1 MDNSPV
7 GLLTDQ
13 FAKLTDPRTGHAKR
27 HKLID
32 VIVIAI
38 CAVICG
44 ADSWVDV
51 EMFGK
56 AKKDW
61 FSRLLELPNGIP
73 SHDTFGR
80 VFARLDPVQFE
91 ECFEEWVHAVNDVTG
106 GQVVAIDGKT
116 LRRSHD
122 GVAGKS
128 AIHMVSAWASVNR
141 LILGQ
146 TKVDERSNEITA
158 IPELLSTL
166 DVSGCTVTID
176 AMGCQKGI
184 ATTIIDQGADYV
196 LALKEN
202 QPQLH
207 QDVTETFEQA
217 RQTGFDSLDHDFH
230 ETVNKGHG
238 RIETRRCWSVSDPDH
253 LSYINDRNEWTKL
266 TSVVMIESERIEDG
280 KTSIQ
285 ARYYI
290 SSLPNDARSA
300 ARKRQ
305 NALGDRELCPLGVGR
320 SFRRRRQQGEAGQ
333 CSTELI
339 RAASHGAETCSSVRP
354 HHKGVWPPSASA
366 QDGTKITYS
375 WYWLSEMRLPWGET
389 QGNRISLSQ
398 PRESLPVHPSGLRPS
413 TE

>member
-146 TKVDERSNEITA
+146 TKVDKRSNEITA

-176 AMGCQKGI
+176 AMGC
-184 ATTIIDQGADYV
+184 
-196 LALKEN
+196 
-202 QPQLH
+202 
-207 QDVTETFEQA
+207 
-217 RQTGFDSLDHDFH
+217 
-230 ETVNKGHG
+230 
-238 RIETRRCWSVSDPDH
+238 
-253 LSYINDRNEWTKL
+253 
-266 TSVVMIESERIEDG
+266 
-280 KTSIQ
+280 
-285 ARYYI
+285 
-290 SSLPNDARSA
+290 
-300 ARKRQ
+300 RK
-305 NALGDRELCPLGVGR
+305 
-320 SFRRRRQQGEAGQ
+320 
-333 CSTELI
+333 I
-339 RAASHGAETCSSVRP
+339 
-354 HHKGVWPPSASA
+354 
-366 QDGTKITYS
+366 
-375 WYWLSEMRLPWGET
+375 
-389 QGNRISLSQ
+389 
-398 PRESLPVHPSGLRPS
+398 
-413 TE
+413 